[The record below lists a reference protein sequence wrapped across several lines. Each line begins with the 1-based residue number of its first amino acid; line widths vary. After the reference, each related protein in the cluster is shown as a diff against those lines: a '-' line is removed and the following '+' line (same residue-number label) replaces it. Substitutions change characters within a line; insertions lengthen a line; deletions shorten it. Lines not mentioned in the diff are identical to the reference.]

1 MTNDVDLVY
10 ACVKHIMSY
19 DVMLVNFKGSG
30 MKKRGGRNE
39 EREKPMEIN
48 FTFSPLFSAAC
59 SCSTS
64 HCSCPPGSVE
74 LINNQL

>member
-1 MTNDVDLVY
+1 MTNDVHLVY

-30 MKKRGGRNE
+30 MKKRGGGNE
-39 EREKPMEIN
+39 EREKPMEII